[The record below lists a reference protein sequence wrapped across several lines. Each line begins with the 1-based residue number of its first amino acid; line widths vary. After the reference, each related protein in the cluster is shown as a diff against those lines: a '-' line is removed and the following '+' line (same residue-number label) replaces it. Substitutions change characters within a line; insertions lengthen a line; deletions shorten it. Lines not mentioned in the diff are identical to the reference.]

1 VTRLTLL
8 SPLPGW
14 VSPLDEVPDAVFA
27 GGMIGDGVAIDPTG
41 AQLVAPCAATVLSVH
56 AGRHAVTLRTDDG
69 ADVLIHLGIDT
80 VALGGAGF
88 TVRVAAGQRVAAGD
102 PLVDLDLD
110 PLLAA
115 ATSMV
120 TPVLVTD
127 TDAFEV
133 VERHPGGAVAIGE
146 PLLVI
151 ARRGAADAAD
161 DAAQEAGIA
170 RDVVV
175 PLAHGLHARPAA
187 RIAEAVR
194 GLDARVT
201 IAKGAAQA
209 SATGVTALLA
219 LDVRLGDTVTLR
231 ASGPDAAD
239 AIERLTTLIEGGMG
253 EAAPAAPVAA
263 AAVAAVPV
271 AEPLPPL
278 PDGTLRGVAAAP
290 GLAIGT
296 ARWLAA
302 RDRAVERDGA
312 GADAERARLDAAL
325 AQARGALDAATGP
338 AAAIMAAHRALL
350 DDPDL
355 IEAAQRQIA
364 AGRSAGHAWRHA
376 LRAQAKALRA
386 TGNPRLAER
395 ADDLLDVERRV
406 LAVLA
411 GESDAPAAPAYP
423 AGTIL
428 LADDL
433 LPSDVAGLGDGAVV
447 GLCSTRGGPTSHVAI
462 LAAGLG
468 IPALV
473 AIGGPL
479 AEVAEGATLILDADA
494 ATLAVDPAPAALVAA
509 RARADAVAQR
519 RAAVRAAAAEAAHTR
534 DGVRIEAFANLGSI
548 ADAQAAVAAGAEGC
562 GLLRTE
568 FLFLDRATPPDAD
581 EQAALYRAVA
591 DTLDGRPVIVR
602 LLDIGGDKP
611 APWLPLPA
619 EENPAL
625 GVRGIRVGLRHRDVL
640 DTQLRAILSAGA
652 ACRIM
657 LPMVASVAELTEVRG
672 AVERLR
678 ADMGVA
684 HAVQV
689 GVMVET
695 PAAAL
700 TADLLARHADF
711 LSIGTNDLTQYTLAM
726 DRGNDG
732 VAGGVD
738 GLHPAVLRL
747 IGETCRGAARHGRWT
762 GVCGGLASDPL
773 AVPILIGLGVTELS
787 ATPALVPEVKAAIRA
802 ATLADCRDLAAR
814 AVAADSAGAV
824 RDLARAFAR
833 GMVAGETAA

>member
-1 VTRLTLL
+1 MTRLTLL

-447 GLCSTRGGPTSHVAI
+447 GRCSTRGGPTSHVAI

-695 PAAAL
+695 PAAAI

>member
-1 VTRLTLL
+1 MTRLTLL

-219 LDVRLGDTVTLR
+219 LDVRHGDTVTLR

-239 AIERLTTLIEGGMG
+239 AIERLATLIEGGMG

-263 AAVAAVPV
+263 APV

-338 AAAIMAAHRALL
+338 AAAIMAAHRGLL

-494 ATLAVDPAPAALVAA
+494 ATLAVDPAPAALAAA
-509 RARADAVAQR
+509 RARADAVTQR

-534 DGVRIEAFANLGSI
+534 DGVRIEAFANLGSV

-695 PAAAL
+695 PAAAI

-747 IGETCRGAARHGRWT
+747 IGETCRGAARHARWT

-833 GMVAGETAA
+833 EMVAGETAA

>member
-1 VTRLTLL
+1 MTRLTLL

-27 GGMIGDGVAIDPTG
+27 GGMMGDGVAIDPTG
-41 AQLVAPCAATVLSVH
+41 TQLVAPCAATVLSVH
-56 AGRHAVTLRTDDG
+56 AARHAVTLRTDDG
-69 ADVLIHLGIDT
+69 ADVLIHMGIDT

-102 PLVDLDLD
+102 PLIDLDLD
-110 PLLAA
+110 RLLAGA
-115 ATSMV
+115 ASLV

-127 TDAFEV
+127 PDAFEV
-133 VERHPGGAVAIGE
+133 VDRHPGGAVAIGE

-151 ARRGAADAAD
+151 APRAIARAAAAADAGD
-161 DAAQEAGIA
+161 GAAVA

-201 IAKGAAQA
+201 IAKGDAVAA
-209 SATGVTALLA
+209 ATGVTALLA
-219 LDVRLGDTVTLR
+219 LDVRHGDTITLR
-231 ASGPDAAD
+231 ATGPDAEEAV
-239 AIERLTTLIEGGMG
+239 ERLATLIGSGMG
-253 EAAPAAPVAA
+253 EAGPPAPPPPPPPAAPVAA
-263 AAVAAVPV
+263 PAPA
-271 AEPLPPL
+271 L
-278 PDGTLRGVAAAP
+278 PDGKLRGVTAAP

-296 ARWLAA
+296 ARWLASG
-302 RDRAVERDGA
+302 DRAVARDGA

-325 AQARGALDAATGP
+325 AQVRAALAAATGA

-355 IEAAQRQIA
+355 IDAAQRQIA
-364 AGRSAGHAWRHA
+364 AGRSADHAWRHA
-376 LRAQAKALRA
+376 LRAQADTLRA

-411 GESDAPAAPAYP
+411 GEGDDPAAPAYP

-433 LPSDVAGLGDGAVV
+433 LPSDVAALRDGAVI

-479 AEVAEGATLILDADA
+479 AEVAEGTTLILDADA
-494 ATLAVDPAPAALVAA
+494 ATLAVDPAPGVLAAA
-509 RARADAVAQR
+509 RARADAAAHR
-519 RAAVRAAAAEAAHTR
+519 RAAVLAAAADAAHTR
-534 DGVRIEAFANLGSI
+534 DGVRIEAFANLGSL

-657 LPMVASVAELTEVRG
+657 LPMVASVAELTAVRG
-672 AVERLR
+672 VVDALR

-695 PAAAL
+695 PAAAI

-747 IGETCRGAARHGRWT
+747 IGETCRGAARHARWT

-802 ATLADCRDLAAR
+802 VTLADCRDLAAR
-814 AVAADSAGAV
+814 AVAADSAAAV
-824 RDLARAFAR
+824 RALARDFAG
-833 GMVAGETAA
+833 GMAA

>member
-1 VTRLTLL
+1 
-8 SPLPGW
+8 
-14 VSPLDEVPDAVFA
+14 
-27 GGMIGDGVAIDPTG
+27 
-41 AQLVAPCAATVLSVH
+41 
-56 AGRHAVTLRTDDG
+56 
-69 ADVLIHLGIDT
+69 
-80 VALGGAGF
+80 
-88 TVRVAAGQRVAAGD
+88 
-102 PLVDLDLD
+102 
-110 PLLAA
+110 
-115 ATSMV
+115 
-120 TPVLVTD
+120 
-127 TDAFEV
+127 
-133 VERHPGGAVAIGE
+133 
-146 PLLVI
+146 
-151 ARRGAADAAD
+151 
-161 DAAQEAGIA
+161 
-170 RDVVV
+170 
-175 PLAHGLHARPAA
+175 
-187 RIAEAVR
+187 
-194 GLDARVT
+194 
-201 IAKGAAQA
+201 
-209 SATGVTALLA
+209 
-219 LDVRLGDTVTLR
+219 
-231 ASGPDAAD
+231 
-239 AIERLTTLIEGGMG
+239 
-253 EAAPAAPVAA
+253 
-263 AAVAAVPV
+263 
-271 AEPLPPL
+271 
-278 PDGTLRGVAAAP
+278 
-290 GLAIGT
+290 
-296 ARWLAA
+296 
-302 RDRAVERDGA
+302 
-312 GADAERARLDAAL
+312 
-325 AQARGALDAATGP
+325 
-338 AAAIMAAHRALL
+338 
-350 DDPDL
+350 
-355 IEAAQRQIA
+355 
-364 AGRSAGHAWRHA
+364 
-376 LRAQAKALRA
+376 
-386 TGNPRLAER
+386 
-395 ADDLLDVERRV
+395 
-406 LAVLA
+406 
-411 GESDAPAAPAYP
+411 
-423 AGTIL
+423 
-428 LADDL
+428 
-433 LPSDVAGLGDGAVV
+433 
-447 GLCSTRGGPTSHVAI
+447 
-462 LAAGLG
+462 
-468 IPALV
+468 
-473 AIGGPL
+473 
-479 AEVAEGATLILDADA
+479 
-494 ATLAVDPAPAALVAA
+494 
-509 RARADAVAQR
+509 RADAVAQR

-695 PAAAL
+695 PAAAI

>member
-1 VTRLTLL
+1 MTRLTLL

-88 TVRVAAGQRVAAGD
+88 TVRVAAGQRVATGD

-110 PLLAA
+110 RLLAA

-239 AIERLTTLIEGGMG
+239 AIERLATLIEGGMG

-263 AAVAAVPV
+263 APV

-338 AAAIMAAHRALL
+338 AAAIMAAHRGLL

-494 ATLAVDPAPAALVAA
+494 ATLAVDPAPAALAAA
-509 RARADAVAQR
+509 RARADAVTQR

-534 DGVRIEAFANLGSI
+534 DGVRIEAFANLGSV

-695 PAAAL
+695 PAAAI

-747 IGETCRGAARHGRWT
+747 IGETCRGAARHARWT

-833 GMVAGETAA
+833 EMVAGETAA

>member
-1 VTRLTLL
+1 MTRLTLL

-479 AEVAEGATLILDADA
+479 AEVAEDATLILDADA

-695 PAAAL
+695 PAAAI

>member
-1 VTRLTLL
+1 MTRLTLL

-695 PAAAL
+695 PAAAI

>member
-1 VTRLTLL
+1 MTRLTLL

-509 RARADAVAQR
+509 RARADAVA
-519 RAAVRAAAAEAAHTR
+519 
-534 DGVRIEAFANLGSI
+534 
-548 ADAQAAVAAGAEGC
+548 
-562 GLLRTE
+562 
-568 FLFLDRATPPDAD
+568 
-581 EQAALYRAVA
+581 
-591 DTLDGRPVIVR
+591 
-602 LLDIGGDKP
+602 
-611 APWLPLPA
+611 
-619 EENPAL
+619 
-625 GVRGIRVGLRHRDVL
+625 
-640 DTQLRAILSAGA
+640 
-652 ACRIM
+652 
-657 LPMVASVAELTEVRG
+657 
-672 AVERLR
+672 
-678 ADMGVA
+678 
-684 HAVQV
+684 
-689 GVMVET
+689 
-695 PAAAL
+695 
-700 TADLLARHADF
+700 
-711 LSIGTNDLTQYTLAM
+711 
-726 DRGNDG
+726 
-732 VAGGVD
+732 
-738 GLHPAVLRL
+738 
-747 IGETCRGAARHGRWT
+747 
-762 GVCGGLASDPL
+762 
-773 AVPILIGLGVTELS
+773 
-787 ATPALVPEVKAAIRA
+787 
-802 ATLADCRDLAAR
+802 
-814 AVAADSAGAV
+814 
-824 RDLARAFAR
+824 
-833 GMVAGETAA
+833 